1 MDRVFRVNNCGKEYE
16 WSVGW
21 GRKRVQQYYNLFKH
35 ISSMNHG
42 WHIYCSPLPF
52 STFLKNTNLHQKW
65 EAMLL
70 FLSMYAVVIDIN
82 STWVADQC
90 GFYFISLQRGQGRDM
105 SILCEWTK
113 KERKKNQS
121 KIFTKCVPRDRFS
134 WNQNKPLYT
143 NIYRPTQNLIV
154 FLWVRSAIYFPRK
167 ATPAIWAKV
176 EIEYKRT

>member
-1 MDRVFRVNNCGKEYE
+1 M
-16 WSVGW
+16 
-21 GRKRVQQYYNLFKH
+21 RKKKG
-35 ISSMNHG
+35 SSNFTTF
-42 WHIYCSPLPF
+42 L
-52 STFLKNTNLHQKW
+52 STFHQSW
-65 EAMLL
+65 LTYLL
-70 FLSMYAVVIDIN
+70 FLTVILKSLKEHQFASKMGSHAVIFVHVCSGN
-82 STWVADQC
+82 RHKFYVSSRPMW
-90 GFYFISLQRGQGRDM
+90 GFTSFSFKGGRGRDM

-154 FLWVRSAIYFPRK
+154 FLWVRSAIYFPRN

-176 EIEYKRT
+176 EIKYKRT